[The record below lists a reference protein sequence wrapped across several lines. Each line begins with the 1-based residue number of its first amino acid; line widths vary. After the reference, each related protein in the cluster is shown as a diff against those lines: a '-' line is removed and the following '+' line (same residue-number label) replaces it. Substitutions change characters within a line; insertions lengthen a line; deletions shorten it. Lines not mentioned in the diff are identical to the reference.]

1 MKILKVKKI
10 TGQIVVETG
19 LHIGGSVESMEIG
32 GIDNPIIRNSANEQP
47 YIPGSSLKG
56 KMRSL
61 MEWDTGQL
69 YIGTGK
75 GQIHNCK
82 SSEQALKCPICRV
95 FGVSA
100 SKDLLI
106 GPTRLIVRDCD
117 LSNES
122 LDFFRTGQQI
132 TEIKSENSINRI
144 TAEAN
149 PRPLE
154 RVVPG
159 VSFDMDIQFKVI
171 DLDDGGKTDEENFE
185 NVVLRALALV
195 QQDCL
200 GGAGSRGCGKVRFE
214 GLRDENGNPIEL
226 PKL

>member
-1 MKILKVKKI
+1 MKLIKTKKI
-10 TGQIVVETG
+10 VGKIIVETG

-32 GIDNPIIRNSANEQP
+32 GVDNPILRNKVNGEP

-61 MEWDTGQL
+61 TDWQL
-69 YIGTGK
+69 GTMDAK
-75 GQIHNCK
+75 GQTCQCASPECK
-82 SSEQALKCPICRV
+82 VCRV
-95 FGVSA
+95 FGVS
-100 SKDLLI
+100 SNKNNSL
-106 GPTRLIVRDCD
+106 GPTRLIVRDCF
-117 LSNES
+117 LSNETKCGFTS
-122 LDFFRTGQQI
+122 GADI
-132 TEIKSENSINRI
+132 SEIKHENSINRI

-159 VSFDMDIQFKVI
+159 VSFDLDMVYRIFDI
-171 DLDDGGKTDEENFE
+171 DGDGGSGDEHFFKT
-185 NVVLRALALV
+185 VLDAINLV

-214 GLRDENGNPIEL
+214 YTVEDNQLEQ
-226 PKL
+226 